1 MQVNSFQSS
10 LVFKEALIKVKYLFE
25 TIIQLQYL
33 LKLIKKIKFIKFI
46 FI

>member
-10 LVFKEALIKVKYLFE
+10 IVFKEALFKVKYLFE

-33 LKLIKKIKFIKFI
+33 LELIKKVKFIKFI